1 MADSED
7 PFLQVQSDVLTLL
20 ESTRPVFQSY
30 IRIRSHASTPNN
42 PELRDARDELESNL
56 KDLSTDL
63 QDLVDTVKAV
73 EKDPYRYGLEIE
85 EVQRR
90 RQLVADVGKE
100 VEGMH
105 QELLETVQHA
115 HKGKGADGLPHPS
128 NFDSEDEEDGGDGY
142 GEFEMQRQEEIMA
155 EQDEALEGVFRTV
168 GNLRGQADAMGREL
182 EEQAEILDEVDNVAD
197 RVGGKLQT
205 GLKKIGDVIRKN
217 EGASCVN
224 TRTRLLLICV
234 QIHIRAV
241 LLRYS

>member
-1 MADSED
+1 MADSDD

-20 ESTRPVFQSY
+20 DTTRPVFQSY

-42 PELRDARDELESNL
+42 PELRDAREELESNL

-100 VEGMH
+100 IEGMH
-105 QELLETVQHA
+105 QELLETVHDA
-115 HKGKGADGLPHPS
+115 RKGKGKAADGLPHPS
-128 NFDSEDEEDGGDGY
+128 NFDSEDEENEGDGY

-155 EQDEALEGVFRTV
+155 EQDDALEGVFRTV

-205 GLKKIGDVIRKN
+205 GLAKIGYVIRKN
-217 EGASCVN
+217 EGMRSID
-224 TRTRLLLICV
+224 TGMWL
-234 QIHIRAV
+234 
-241 LLRYS
+241 